1 MTKGHKSLEVETR
14 RNETKYE
21 GLTFSKRLK
30 NVEDSKLESLESC
43 WRKAK
48 SAANDTL
55 PWLGESSHVGQD
67 LPQKSLIHLILGDQR
82 RFDAKASRSATL
94 RSRCP
99 SSWKAKWKKKNAVKN
114 LEKPKNEA
122 PAPQLPWFV
131 PDCAKWKKW
140 VFKKTSGR
148 LQSGRL
154 EVAKGKGPM
163 ALMALMALYNS
174 VCRAQA
180 SEISDLKFS
189 TAACMAS
196 SLHRWRQSTTHQTR
210 WHLTRR
216 KKHSCK
222 VKVFLDLGFSL
233 SRMMIVVWLLVIF
246 GHAFRRSLWDSMN
259 VFCRNSCHSSWATSH
274 DLLF

>member
-82 RFDAKASRSATL
+82 KFDAKASRSATL

-99 SSWKAKWKKKNAVKN
+99 SSWKAKWKKTRWKIWRNKKRSSCSATAMMRAWLCQVKKRVLKTLRDGCN
-114 LEKPKNEA
+114 VEGLKWPRARDLWLSRLSWLSTTLCVGHKHLKSQTWSSPLQRA
-122 PAPQLPWFV
+122 WRV
-131 PDCAKWKKW
+131 PCIVGD
-140 VFKKTSGR
+140 
-148 LQSGRL
+148 
-154 EVAKGKGPM
+154 
-163 ALMALMALYNS
+163 
-174 VCRAQA
+174 RAQ
-180 SEISDLKFS
+180 
-189 TAACMAS
+189 
-196 SLHRWRQSTTHQTR
+196 
-210 WHLTRR
+210 LT
-216 KKHSCK
+216 KP
-222 VKVFLDLGFSL
+222 GG
-233 SRMMIVVWLLVIF
+233 I
-246 GHAFRRSLWDSMN
+246 
-259 VFCRNSCHSSWATSH
+259 
-274 DLLF
+274 

>member
-1 MTKGHKSLEVETR
+1 MTLFLGLENPLTSVKICLRSRWFIWSSVINADSTRRPLGVLHFARAAQAPER
-14 RNETKYE
+14 RNE
-21 GLTFSKRLK
+21 
-30 NVEDSKLESLESC
+30 
-43 WRKAK
+43 
-48 SAANDTL
+48 
-55 PWLGESSHVGQD
+55 
-67 LPQKSLIHLILGDQR
+67 
-82 RFDAKASRSATL
+82 
-94 RSRCP
+94 
-99 SSWKAKWKKKNAVKN
+99 KKNAVKN

-246 GHAFRRSLWDSMN
+246 GHAFRRSLWDSVN
-259 VFCRNSCHSSWATSH
+259 VFRRNSCHSSWATSH
-274 DLLF
+274 GFSL